1 MSSLVHQ
8 TVHGFEEP
16 GEEEQIEMI
25 LLVFRGVYK
34 IRPQYNG
41 ASRFIRFI
49 EVQEVSEKF
58 RYISES

>member
-1 MSSLVHQ
+1 M
-8 TVHGFEEP
+8 VHGFEEP